1 MATDP
6 RRLYSPRLLA
16 LFERYLER
24 YVGRQFNGVRVACGG
39 KPPTLDRPTI
49 VYSNHPSWWDPIVLL
64 LAARRLF
71 PGRRLYAPIDAAAL
85 DRYRILGRCGLF
97 PIEPGT
103 FRGAAE
109 FMRVAR
115 SILREPDA
123 LLGLTAQGEFSDVRA
138 RPLRLK
144 GGVARLLAEIPDC
157 QAIPLAVEYTFWNER
172 QPEVLLSFGTP
183 ERAAGA
189 SKSALEARLQNGLE
203 RELDRLGIL
212 SVRRDATEFETL
224 IDGRRHGV
232 GGAYDCLVA
241 LRQRLKGQR
250 FDRAHEAIR
259 RY

>member
-24 YVGRQFNGVRVACGG
+24 YVGRQFNGLRVACSG

-71 PGRRLYAPIDAAAL
+71 PGKRLYAPIDAAAL
-85 DRYRILGRCGLF
+85 DRYCILGRCGLF

-103 FRGAAE
+103 FQGAAD

-115 SILREPDA
+115 SILREPGT
-123 LLGLTAQGEFSDVRA
+123 LLGLTAQGEFSDVRQ
-138 RPLRLK
+138 RPLQLK
-144 GGVARLLAEIPDC
+144 GSVARLLGEDPNW
-157 QAIPLAVEYTFWNER
+157 QAIPVAVEYTFWNER
-172 QPEVLLSFGTP
+172 QPEVLLSLGRP
-183 ERAAGA
+183 ERAAGL
-189 SKSALEARLQNGLE
+189 SKDALQARLEGSLE
-203 RELDRLGIL
+203 RELDALAAL
-212 SVRRDATEFETL
+212 AAARDAGAFETL
-224 IDGRRHGV
+224 VEGRRLGV
-232 GGAYDCLVA
+232 GGTYDSYLA

-250 FDRAHEAIR
+250 FDPAHGAIR
-259 RY
+259 RE